1 VVEEKQEWIAQMVE
15 NRKKPLAMAQVL
27 GLKIILKYLLKR
39 LCIEDVEKRVE
50 KVLGM
55 RGLAVITPYPE
66 IGFDVDKVEHVDVAK
81 DLLSK

>member
-1 VVEEKQEWIAQMVE
+1 
-15 NRKKPLAMAQVL
+15 
-27 GLKIILKYLLKR
+27 
-39 LCIEDVEKRVE
+39 VEKRVE